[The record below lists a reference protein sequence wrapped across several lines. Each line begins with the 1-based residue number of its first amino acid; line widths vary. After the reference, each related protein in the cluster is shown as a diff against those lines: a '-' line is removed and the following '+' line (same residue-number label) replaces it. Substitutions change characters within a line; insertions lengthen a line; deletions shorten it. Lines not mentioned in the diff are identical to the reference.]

1 MPTAETID
9 VRRLDGSTAREHL
22 DGLAAVL
29 RDCVEG
35 GASVSY
41 MAPFSD
47 EDARAAFDGFITEA
61 ELGRRLIIAA
71 FDDGELV
78 GSVQV
83 ILALPP
89 NQPHR
94 GEIAKLLVR
103 RSARRRGIARLL
115 MVRAEDEA
123 RAEGKSLL
131 VLDTVTGDPA
141 ERLYEGMGWNRV
153 GVIPDFALYPD
164 GRPCATTFF
173 WKALAETPQP

>member
-1 MPTAETID
+1 MADDAIEI
-9 VRRLDGSTAREHL
+9 RRLDGVDARANL

-47 EDARAAFDGFITEA
+47 DDARTAFDGFVSDA
-61 ELGRRLIIAA
+61 ERGRRVIVAA
-71 FDDGELV
+71 FDAGVLV
-78 GSVQV
+78 GTVQV
-83 ILALPP
+83 VLALPP

-103 RSARRRGIARLL
+103 RSARRRGIARQL
-115 MVRAEDEA
+115 MERAEAEA
-123 RAEGKSLL
+123 RAEGKTLL

-141 ERLYEGMGWNRV
+141 ERLYETMGWNRV
-153 GVIPDFALYPD
+153 GVVPGFALYPD
-164 GRPCATTFF
+164 GRPCATTYF
-173 WKALAETPQP
+173 WKSVEEPSRR